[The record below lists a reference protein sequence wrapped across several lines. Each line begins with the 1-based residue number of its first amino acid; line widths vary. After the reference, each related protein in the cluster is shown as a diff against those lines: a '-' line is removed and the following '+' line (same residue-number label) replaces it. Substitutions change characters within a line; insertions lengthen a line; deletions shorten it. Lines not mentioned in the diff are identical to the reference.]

1 MRLPDP
7 QRSRA
12 VLIGTGKYA
21 DGKLPNLPVVGR
33 TIGDLAA
40 ALTDPV
46 YGIIPKNNCTVLK
59 DEADI
64 RLIGRRLR
72 SAASEAEDL
81 LLVFFVG
88 HGLVGA
94 RRHDLYL
101 GLPDSEWADP
111 EFTSLEYDKLRS
123 SVLDST
129 AATKIIILDCCFSG
143 RVVSE
148 AMADPVTEMV
158 GQIDVDGTYVLTS
171 AERDKVALIR
181 PGENYT
187 AFSGRFLDL
196 IRNGVPGGPE
206 FLTVDYL
213 YRQLM
218 MRMKAEG
225 LSQPQKRGTSTADLL
240 ALAGNRA
247 FAAAR
252 PDARDVAD
260 TEIPRV
266 AATVDPLSIPSKPG
280 YYQGDRLA
288 DWGQRVVAHVIDWL
302 PIIPGIVIWSL
313 AQKRHWWG
321 IVVIG
326 VLATFGP
333 WLYNRW
339 YRQGRTGQ
347 SWGKWAMNLKLIRM
361 LDKKPI
367 DWWRAALRDLVHA
380 VGLLMLFIGFLLP
393 IIDVR
398 RQTPAD
404 KMLDTVVIFTGRRRS
419 FTRGKLALS
428 LSHRLQAI

>member
-101 GLPDSEWADP
+101 GLPDSESADP

-148 AMADPVTEMV
+148 AMADPVTQMV

-196 IRNGVPGGPE
+196 IRNGVP
-206 FLTVDYL
+206 
-213 YRQLM
+213 
-218 MRMKAEG
+218 
-225 LSQPQKRGTSTADLL
+225 
-240 ALAGNRA
+240 AG
-247 FAAAR
+247 
-252 PDARDVAD
+252 
-260 TEIPRV
+260 
-266 AATVDPLSIPSKPG
+266 
-280 YYQGDRLA
+280 
-288 DWGQRVVAHVIDWL
+288 
-302 PIIPGIVIWSL
+302 
-313 AQKRHWWG
+313 
-321 IVVIG
+321 
-326 VLATFGP
+326 
-333 WLYNRW
+333 
-339 YRQGRTGQ
+339 
-347 SWGKWAMNLKLIRM
+347 
-361 LDKKPI
+361 
-367 DWWRAALRDLVHA
+367 
-380 VGLLMLFIGFLLP
+380 
-393 IIDVR
+393 
-398 RQTPAD
+398 
-404 KMLDTVVIFTGRRRS
+404 RS
-419 FTRGKLALS
+419 S
-428 LSHRLQAI
+428 